1 MARKPKIKT
10 KKGKVNNDLNSSISK
25 NQRLISRMEQAEK
38 EINYNQKV
46 VTILCR
52 IIFILTVL
60 ILLLL
65 VNDMG
70 VFETIFMVAL
80 TVWLFYFAWL
90 RNFIYKY
97 KSKCKIILEVDAV
110 LFSSP
115 LLGDR
120 RNKYE
125 EWAQSVAAGHFK
137 VGSRGF
143 EYRLGMKK
151 IVFYYNVGLTNA
163 RHLSEIQHEYFRKL
177 LVKADQSLD
186 SIMPVFSNANI
197 DKLDKRASYHTS
209 RMLHYLYALLDIF
222 MLFLLS
228 SIGGI
233 AGIALVA
240 VACGLTEAFVFYFS
254 IKGAYFNYKN
264 EMALRKAL
272 PDNTGIVRDN
282 GLGAIRPYLGYIAFA
297 VIFLSTF
304 ISEFL
309 IIWM

>member
-1 MARKPKIKT
+1 MAKKPKIKT

-38 EINYNQKV
+38 EIDVEQKAA
-46 VTILCR
+46 TILCR
-52 IIFILTVL
+52 ITCILAIFILLLIASDSGLCEIIILVISIVVL
-60 ILLLL
+60 L
-65 VNDMG
+65 
-70 VFETIFMVAL
+70 
-80 TVWLFYFAWL
+80 YFGWL
-90 RNFIYKY
+90 RKAIYKY
-97 KSKCKIILEVDAV
+97 KSKCKILLEVDAV

-115 LLGDR
+115 LLGER

-137 VGSRGF
+137 VGRRGF

-197 DKLDKRASYHTS
+197 DKLDKRASYHTT
-209 RMLHYLYALLDIF
+209 RMFHFLYAFLNIF

-233 AGIALVA
+233 TGIALVA
-240 VACGLTEAFVFYFS
+240 VACGLTEAFIFYFS
-254 IKGAYFNYKN
+254 IKSAYFHYKN

-282 GLGAIRPYLGYIAFA
+282 GLGVIRPYLGYIAFA

>member
-1 MARKPKIKT
+1 MAKKPKIKT

-25 NQRLISRMEQAEK
+25 NQRLISSMEQAEK
-38 EINYNQKV
+38 EIRVEQKAA
-46 VTILCR
+46 TILCR
-52 IIFILTVL
+52 ITCVLAIL
-60 ILLLL
+60 ILLLIASDSDLCEIIIL
-65 VNDMG
+65 VISI
-70 VFETIFMVAL
+70 VVL
-80 TVWLFYFAWL
+80 LYFGWFRKA
-90 RNFIYKY
+90 IYKY
-97 KSKCKIILEVDAV
+97 KSKCKILLEVDAV

-125 EWAQSVAAGHFK
+125 EWAQSVAAGHYK
-137 VGSRGF
+137 VGRRGF

-209 RMLHYLYALLDIF
+209 RMLHYLYALLNIF

-254 IKGAYFNYKN
+254 IKGAYFHYKN

-282 GLGAIRPYLGYIAFA
+282 GLGVIRPYLGYIAFA